1 MTVVEWLVEQMINK
15 MDIRIENTTI
25 GLDLL
30 EQAKEMEKEQTQS
43 LKDDAEL
50 NHKIIVKQEEFLQRL
65 EHAVGV
71 RDKYIVLLE
80 SQLKI
85 QDSYIT
91 KK

>member
-50 NHKIIVKQEEFLQRL
+50 NRKIIVKQEEFLQRL
-65 EHAVGV
+65 EHAVDI